1 MGVDEQAILPGLKS
15 ALGDGNYLI
24 AGQANAVMKP
34 KMVSRILNDPP
45 AGATGHE
52 QISFSSFN
60 PRHYPKVS
68 SATGSQATR
77 EASRERG

>member
-1 MGVDEQAILPGLKS
+1 VDEQAILPGLKS